1 MWLGNENFCQLSN
14 TSPSFLRLVCKSLQH
29 HPQPFIQASAMLSHV
44 YPQLKACAHYGGV
57 FLLLF
62 WELDQPMLY
71 ISEHMRWSKSLPEG
85 MTRPIGINGL
95 RLVSVFFTWERERG
109 EKSLLTD
116 ICFFLVGSF
125 CGCGGYDCEWCTHES
140 IRWYVPSP
148 PLLILHPSPN
158 KSHPPQVIKQRMQVH
173 QSEFRSAF
181 TCARKV
187 YTTEGLS
194 AFYISYPTT
203 LTMTV
208 PFTAVQFTVYE
219 QLKLLLNPSNSYSPL
234 THILSGGLAG
244 AVGAAVTTPLDVAKT
259 ILQTRGSSTDEE
271 IRRVRGMGDAFRVIW
286 KRDGIRGFG
295 RGLTPRV
302 LTFMPSNALCWLSY
316 EFFSE
321 WLFFFWLCGV
331 CLLTLVMNRGR
342 NTRVRGFFFTFWFIR
357 IFWRGSFY
365 YILYILP
372 TTVFSHRICFNP
384 SIHSPTSSCNHA
396 YAGMTSC

>member
-1 MWLGNENFCQLSN
+1 MVR
-14 TSPSFLRLVCKSLQH
+14 SFS
-29 HPQPFIQASAMLSHV
+29 
-44 YPQLKACAHYGGV
+44 
-57 FLLLF
+57 
-62 WELDQPMLY
+62 
-71 ISEHMRWSKSLPEG
+71 
-85 MTRPIGINGL
+85 
-95 RLVSVFFTWERERG
+95 
-109 EKSLLTD
+109 
-116 ICFFLVGSF
+116 
-125 CGCGGYDCEWCTHES
+125 
-140 IRWYVPSP
+140 

-342 NTRVRGFFFTFWFIR
+342 NTRVRVFFLLSDLFAYFGEGASTTFYIYYPPPCFR
-357 IFWRGSFY
+357 IASVS
-365 YILYILP
+365 
-372 TTVFSHRICFNP
+372 THP
-384 SIHSPTSSCNHA
+384 STHPPHHA
-396 YAGMTSC
+396 IMHTRV